1 MDVYDVGDRRK
12 LSVAVTDENGT
23 AADPDDVTFLMSDPD
38 GIVTAYEYGIDS
50 ELVRTGT
57 GAYHVEWDCL
67 TPGNHVWRIEAA
79 GSVAAAEE
87 SFFHVR
93 QSQIAYEPS

>member
-12 LSVAVTDENGT
+12 LSVDITDENGS
-23 AADPDDVTFLMSDPD
+23 AADPSDVTFLMSDPD
-38 GIVTAYEYGIDS
+38 GIVTAYEYDIDS

-67 TPGNHVWRIEAA
+67 TPGNHVWRIEAS

-87 SFFHVR
+87 AFFHVR